1 VRHPD
6 SGRGTSVRPAAHPGL
21 VKLVALVILGL
32 VVVWLFGGLLLRLGG
47 LFLMVVMVFALV
59 SGADHGLHAGTTYA
73 VLWLA
78 AGALMWLAGHWHFAF
93 RRGQPKSALA
103 DELFCRLPAGL
114 DPLRRYRVPQA
125 GAGYRPAAPL
135 PDVAIGGREG
145 AGLRIPDSERSPEP
159 SDTAQLSSIER
170 GRARYDSSAS
180 APRPPLMP

>member
-32 VVVWLFGGLLLRLGG
+32 MLAWLFGGVLLRLGG
-47 LFLMVVMVFALV
+47 LFLMVVMLFALV
-59 SGADHGLHAGTTYA
+59 SGADDGLHAGTTYA

-125 GAGYRPAAPL
+125 GARYRPAAAP
-135 PDVAIGGREG
+135 PDVAIGGRRG
-145 AGLRIPDSERSPEP
+145 DAGLRIPDSERYPEP
-159 SDTAQLSSIER
+159 SDTAPLRSIER
-170 GRARYDSSAS
+170 VSE
-180 APRPPLMP
+180 PRPTARRQRRGPH